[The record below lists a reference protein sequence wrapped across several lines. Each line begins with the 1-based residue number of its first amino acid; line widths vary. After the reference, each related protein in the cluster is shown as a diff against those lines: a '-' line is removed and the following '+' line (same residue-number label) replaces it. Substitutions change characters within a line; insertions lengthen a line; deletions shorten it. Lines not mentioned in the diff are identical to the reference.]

1 MTATM
6 TPTGRLTAWRFAD
19 LPLRAKGIVIIT
31 VPLALLFAALASVFV
46 ADRQSRIAE
55 DQVRVTLEI
64 QSGIQEIHASI
75 AEAATAMRGYLL
87 TGRTDFLDPFNRA
100 EERLPVVLD
109 EVGRRLR
116 DEEQK
121 NRLERIRTL
130 VVAKVDRLQLLK
142 QADIL
147 RAGGREDLAAKLID
161 GKQVLD
167 VLRQEIDAMS
177 RREADLLHAR
187 TEAADRVRTLS
198 RSLMI
203 AAGFLGFA
211 GALVA
216 VFLFSASIVRRVH
229 ALKAQ
234 AHRLSRGDVVR
245 VADPFRDELGS
256 LEQAL
261 EDASVL
267 LKKREAD
274 LTESEERF
282 RLLVEGVSDYGIF
295 GLDTT
300 GLVVSWNAGAERISG
315 YAAEEIIG
323 QHFSRFYPAETR
335 EALPAEELSRA
346 ARDGRAE
353 AEGWRIR
360 KDGSRFWSHVV
371 VTALHD
377 EAGRLRGFSKITRD
391 ITERKQI
398 EEALLAARE
407 DAVRASNAKSEFLS
421 RMSHELRTP
430 LNSVLGFAQ
439 LLEMD
444 VTDADSRDSVAQIL
458 RAGRHLLSLID
469 EVLDMARIEA
479 GRMDLAIEPQ
489 RVADVIDEAVSLAR
503 PLCGKQQIR
512 IEVVEPE
519 RDLAVLAD
527 RRRLLQVFLN
537 LLSNAVKYNRQQ
549 GSVTVS
555 HREMGGDTIR
565 IEVSDTGPGIPA
577 ERVSRLFT
585 PFDRLGAER
594 IGQEGTGL
602 GLALSR
608 HLIDAMGGA
617 LGFSN
622 RPEGG
627 ATFHVD
633 LPRPPVA
640 TQGTRRRGLSV
651 ESPP

>member
-1 MTATM
+1 MT
-6 TPTGRLTAWRFAD
+6 LHFAD

-31 VPLALLFAALASVFV
+31 VPLALLLAALASVFV
-46 ADRQSRIAE
+46 ADQQSRIAE

-100 EERLPVVLD
+100 EDRLPVVLD

-121 NRLERIRTL
+121 SRLERIRAL

-147 RAGGREDLAAKLID
+147 RAGGREDLAAKLIE
-161 GKQVLD
+161 GKQALD

-187 TEAADRVRTLS
+187 TEAADRVRILS

-229 ALKAQ
+229 ALKAE
-234 AHRLSRGDVVR
+234 AHRLSQGEVVT

-256 LEQAL
+256 LGQAL

-274 LTESEERF
+274 LIESEERF
-282 RLLVEGVSDYGIF
+282 RQLVEGVSDYGIF
-295 GLDTT
+295 GLDTS
-300 GLVVSWNAGAERISG
+300 GQVISWNAGAERITG
-315 YAAEEIIG
+315 YGAEEIVG
-323 QHFSRFYPAETR
+323 QHFSRFYPTESKDIF
-335 EALPAEELSRA
+335 PAEELA
-346 ARDGRAE
+346 KATLHGRTE
-353 AEGWRIR
+353 AEGWRVR
-360 KDGSRFWSHVV
+360 KDGSQFWSHVV

-377 EAGRLRGFSKITRD
+377 ETGRLRGFSKITRD

-398 EEALLAARE
+398 EEALLGARE
-407 DAVRASNAKSEFLS
+407 DAIRASNAKSEFLS

-444 VTDADSRDSVAQIL
+444 VTDTESRESVAQIL

-479 GRMDLAIEPQ
+479 GRMDLAVEAQP
-489 RVADVIDEAVSLAR
+489 VAEVIDEAVSLAR
-503 PLCGKQQIR
+503 PLCGKQQIT
-512 IEVVEPE
+512 IEVVEPVE
-519 RDLAVLAD
+519 PDLSVLAD

-537 LLSNAVKYNRQQ
+537 LLSNAVKYNRPQ

-555 HREMGGDTIR
+555 HRAMDDGRIR

-594 IGQEGTGL
+594 ISQDGTGL
-602 GLALSR
+602 GLALSK
-608 HLIDAMGGA
+608 HLTDAMGGT

-622 RPEGG
+622 REGG

-633 LPRPPVA
+633 LPRTPAAVEARSVA
-640 TQGTRRRGLSV
+640 MGS
-651 ESPP
+651 SP

>member
-1 MTATM
+1 MTGTMSATA
-6 TPTGRLTAWRFAD
+6 GRRALRFAD
-19 LPLRAKGIVIIT
+19 LPLRAKGIVIIM
-31 VPLALLFAALASVFV
+31 VPLALLLAALASVFV

-64 QSGIQEIHASI
+64 QSGIQEIHALI

-87 TGRTDFLDPFNRA
+87 TGRPDFLDPFNRA
-100 EERLPVVLD
+100 EDRLPVVLD

-121 NRLERIRTL
+121 SRLERIRAL
-130 VVAKVDRLQLLK
+130 VDAKVDRLQLLK

-147 RAGGREDLAAKLID
+147 RAGGREDLAARLIE

-167 VLRQEIDAMS
+167 VLRQEIDVMN

-187 TEAADRVRTLS
+187 TQAADRVRSLS

-203 AAGFLGFA
+203 SAGFLGFA

-234 AHRLSRGDVVR
+234 AHLLSQGEVVT

-282 RLLVEGVSDYGIF
+282 RQLVEGVSDYGIF
-295 GLDTT
+295 GLDPH
-300 GLVVSWNAGAERISG
+300 GQVVSWNAGAERITG
-315 YAAEEIIG
+315 YGAEDIVG
-323 QHFSRFYPAETR
+323 QHFSRFYPTQSR
-335 EALPAEELSRA
+335 DTFPAEELSKA
-346 ARDGRAE
+346 ARDGRTE
-353 AEGWRIR
+353 AEGWRLR

-377 EAGRLRGFSKITRD
+377 DTGRLRGFSKITRD
-391 ITERKQI
+391 ITERKQF

-407 DAVRASNAKSEFLS
+407 DAIRASNAKSEFLS

-430 LNSVLGFAQ
+430 LNAVLGFAQ

-444 VTDADSRDSVAQIL
+444 VTDADSRESVAQIL

-479 GRMDLAIEPQ
+479 GRMDLTVEPQ
-489 RVADVIDEAVSLAR
+489 PVAEVIDEAVSLAR

-512 IEVVEPE
+512 IEVTAPAEPGQF
-519 RDLAVLAD
+519 VLAD

-537 LLSNAVKYNRQQ
+537 LLSNAVKYNRHQ
-549 GSVTVS
+549 GSVIVS
-555 HREMGGDTIR
+555 HRAMGDRIR

-577 ERVSRLFT
+577 DRAARLFT

-594 IGQEGTGL
+594 INQEGTGL
-602 GLALSR
+602 GLALSK
-608 HLIDAMGGA
+608 HLIDAMGGT

-622 RPEGG
+622 GEGG

-633 LPRPPVA
+633 LPRAPVA
-640 TQGTRRRGLSV
+640 MEERGLAV
-651 ESPP
+651 ESSP

>member
-1 MTATM
+1 MTAAM
-6 TPTGRLTAWRFAD
+6 TGHRRALRFAD

-31 VPLALLFAALASVFV
+31 VPLALLLAALVSVFV

-64 QSGIQEIHASI
+64 QSGIQEIHALI

-100 EERLPVVLD
+100 EDRLPVVLD
-109 EVGRRLR
+109 EVGRRLP

-121 NRLERIRTL
+121 SRLDRIRAL
-130 VVAKVDRLQLLK
+130 VDAKVDRLQLLK

-147 RAGGREDLAAKLID
+147 RAGGREDLAAKLIE

-167 VLRQEIDAMS
+167 VLRQEIDAMT
-177 RREADLLHAR
+177 RREADLLNAR
-187 TEAADRVRTLS
+187 TQAADRVRTLS

-203 AAGFLGFA
+203 SAGFLGFA

-234 AHRLSRGDVVR
+234 AHRLSQGEVVT
-245 VADPFRDELGS
+245 VADSSRDELGS
-256 LEQAL
+256 LEQGL

-282 RLLVEGVSDYGIF
+282 RQLVEGVSDYGIF
-295 GLDTT
+295 GLDPD
-300 GLVVSWNAGAERISG
+300 GHVVSWNAGAERITG
-315 YAAEEIIG
+315 YRTEEIVG

-335 EALPAEELSRA
+335 ESFPAEELSKA
-346 ARDGRAE
+346 SLHGRTE
-353 AEGWRIR
+353 AEGWRVR
-360 KDGSRFWSHVV
+360 KDGSHFWSHVV

-377 EAGRLRGFSKITRD
+377 ETGRLRGFSKITRD
-391 ITERKQI
+391 ITERKQF

-430 LNSVLGFAQ
+430 LNAVLGFAQ

-444 VTDADSRDSVAQIL
+444 LTDADSRESVAQIL

-479 GRMDLAIEPQ
+479 GRMDLTVEAQP
-489 RVADVIDEAVSLAR
+489 VAEVIDEAVSLAK

-512 IEVVEPE
+512 IEVVKPAEP
-519 RDLAVLAD
+519 DLTVLAD

-537 LLSNAVKYNRQQ
+537 LLSNAVKYNRHQ

-555 HREMGGDTIR
+555 HRALDDRIR

-577 ERVSRLFT
+577 DRIARLFT

-594 IGQEGTGL
+594 ISQEGTGL
-602 GLALSR
+602 GLALSK
-608 HLIDAMGGA
+608 HLIDAMGGT

-622 RPEGG
+622 REGG

-633 LPRPPVA
+633 LPRAPAAMQEAGAQDVA
-640 TQGTRRRGLSV
+640 V
-651 ESPP
+651 P

>member
-1 MTATM
+1 MM
-6 TPTGRLTAWRFAD
+6 PRFAD
-19 LPLRAKGIVIIT
+19 LPLRAKGIVIIM
-31 VPLALLFAALASVFV
+31 VPLALLLAALASVFI

-64 QSGIQEIHASI
+64 QSGIQELHALI

-87 TGRTDFLDPFNRA
+87 TGRSDFLDPFNRA
-100 EERLPVVLD
+100 EDRLPVVLD

-121 NRLERIRTL
+121 ARLERIRAL
-130 VVAKVDRLQLLK
+130 VDAKFDRLQLLK

-147 RAGGREDLAAKLID
+147 RAGGREDLATKLIE

-167 VLRQEIDAMS
+167 VLRQEIDAMN
-177 RREADLLHAR
+177 RREADLLNAR
-187 TEAADRVRTLS
+187 TQAADRVRTLS

-203 AAGFLGFA
+203 SAGFLGLA

-229 ALKAQ
+229 ALKAE
-234 AHRLSRGDVVR
+234 AHRLSRGEVVTS
-245 VADPFRDELGS
+245 ADPFHDELGN
-256 LEQAL
+256 LGQAL
-261 EDASVL
+261 ADASVL

-282 RLLVEGVSDYGIF
+282 RQLVEGVSDYGIF
-295 GLDTT
+295 GLDPD
-300 GLVVSWNAGAERISG
+300 GGVVSWNAGAERITG
-315 YAAEEIIG
+315 YQAEEIVG

-335 EALPAEELSRA
+335 ETFPGEELSKA
-346 ARDGRAE
+346 ALHGRTE
-353 AEGWRIR
+353 AEGWRLR

-377 EAGRLRGFSKITRD
+377 ETGRLRGFSKITRD
-391 ITERKQI
+391 ITERKQF

-444 VTDADSRDSVAQIL
+444 VDDAESRESVAQIL

-479 GRMDLAIEPQ
+479 GRMDLTVEPQ
-489 RVADVIDEAVSLAR
+489 PVAEVIEEAVALAR

-512 IEVVEPE
+512 IEVIEAEP
-519 RDLAVLAD
+519 DLTVLAD

-537 LLSNAVKYNRQQ
+537 LLSNAVKYNRPQ

-555 HREMGGDTIR
+555 HRVLDDRIR

-577 ERVSRLFT
+577 ERVARLFT

-594 IGQEGTGL
+594 ISQDGTGL

-622 RPEGG
+622 RAGG

-633 LPRPPVA
+633 LPRAPAAMREAEAQDVA
-640 TQGTRRRGLSV
+640 V
-651 ESPP
+651 P

>member
-1 MTATM
+1 MT
-6 TPTGRLTAWRFAD
+6 WRFAD

-31 VPLALLFAALASVFV
+31 VPLALLLAALVSVFV

-87 TGRTDFLDPFNRA
+87 TGRSDFLDPFDRA
-100 EERLPVVLD
+100 EDRLPVVLD

-116 DEEQK
+116 DGEQRM
-121 NRLERIRTL
+121 RLDRIRAL
-130 VVAKVDRLQLLK
+130 VDAKVDRLQLLK
-142 QADIL
+142 QADTL
-147 RAGGREDLAAKLID
+147 RAGGREDLAAKLIE

-167 VLRQEIDAMS
+167 ELRQEIDAMS
-177 RREADLLHAR
+177 RREADLLHSR

-203 AAGFLGFA
+203 AAGFLGLA

-229 ALKAQ
+229 ALKAEAQ
-234 AHRLSRGDVVR
+234 RLSQGEVVT

-256 LEQAL
+256 LGQAL

-267 LKKREAD
+267 LKRREAD

-282 RLLVEGVSDYGIF
+282 RQLVEGVSDYGIF

-300 GLVVSWNAGAERISG
+300 GRVVSWNAGAERITG
-315 YAAEEIIG
+315 YGAEEIVG
-323 QHFSRFYPAETR
+323 QHFSCFYPTETR
-335 EALPAEELSRA
+335 DSFPAEELAKATRH
-346 ARDGRAE
+346 GRTE
-353 AEGWRIR
+353 AEGWRVR
-360 KDGSRFWSHVV
+360 KDGAQFWSHVV

-407 DAVRASNAKSEFLS
+407 DAIRASNAKSEFLS

-444 VTDADSRDSVAQIL
+444 VTDAESRESVAQIL

-479 GRMDLAIEPQ
+479 GRMDLAVEAQP
-489 RVADVIDEAVSLAR
+489 VAEVIDEAVSLAR
-503 PLCGKQQIR
+503 PLCGKQQIT
-512 IEVVEPE
+512 IEVVEPAE
-519 RDLAVLAD
+519 PDLSVLAD

-537 LLSNAVKYNRQQ
+537 LLSNAVKYNRPQ

-555 HREMGGDTIR
+555 HRAMDGGYIR

-594 IGQEGTGL
+594 ISQEGTGL
-602 GLALSR
+602 GLALSK
-608 HLIDAMGGA
+608 HLTDAMGGT

-622 RPEGG
+622 REGG
-627 ATFHVD
+627 ATFHID
-633 LPRPPVA
+633 LPRVPA
-640 TQGTRRRGLSV
+640 SV
-651 ESPP
+651 EARQAAMRSPP

>member
-1 MTATM
+1 MT
-6 TPTGRLTAWRFAD
+6 LRFAD
-19 LPLRAKGIVIIT
+19 LPLRAKGIVIIM
-31 VPLALLFAALASVFV
+31 VPLALLLAALASVFV

-64 QSGIQEIHASI
+64 QSGIQELHALI

-87 TGRTDFLDPFNRA
+87 TGRADFLDPFNRA
-100 EERLPVVLD
+100 EDRLPVVLD

-121 NRLERIRTL
+121 
-130 VVAKVDRLQLLK
+130 DRLQRIRALVDAKVGRLELLK
-142 QADIL
+142 RADTL
-147 RAGGREDLAAKLID
+147 RAGGREDLAAQLIE

-167 VLRQEIDAMS
+167 TLRREIDAMS
-177 RREADLLHAR
+177 RREADLLNAR

-229 ALKAQ
+229 ALKAE
-234 AHRLSRGDVVR
+234 AHRLSQGEVVS
-245 VADPFRDELGS
+245 VEDPFRDELGS
-256 LEQAL
+256 LGRAL

-282 RLLVEGVSDYGIF
+282 RQLVEGVSDYGIF
-295 GLDTT
+295 GLDAD
-300 GLVVSWNAGAERISG
+300 GRVVSWNAGAERITG
-315 YAAEEIIG
+315 YGAEEIIG
-323 QHFSRFYPAETR
+323 QHFSRFYPPQTR
-335 EALPAEELSRA
+335 DTFPAEELSKA
-346 ARDGRAE
+346 ALAGRTE
-353 AEGWRIR
+353 AEGWRLR

-391 ITERKQI
+391 ITERKQF

-444 VTDADSRDSVAQIL
+444 VTDAESRESVAQIL

-479 GRMDLAIEPQ
+479 GRMDLALEAQP
-489 RVADVIDEAVSLAR
+489 VAEVIDEAVSLAR
-503 PLCGKQQIR
+503 PLCGKQQIQ
-512 IEVVEPE
+512 IEVEPSE
-519 RDLAVLAD
+519 PGLLVMAD
-527 RRRLLQVFLN
+527 RRRLLQVLLN
-537 LLSNAVKYNRQQ
+537 LLSNAVKYNRPR

-555 HREMGGDTIR
+555 HRAMDGDRIR

-577 ERVSRLFT
+577 ERINRLFT

-594 IGQEGTGL
+594 VSQEGTGL
-602 GLALSR
+602 GLALSK
-608 HLIDAMGGA
+608 HLIDAMGGT
-617 LGFSN
+617 LGFSE
-622 RPEGG
+622 REGG
-627 ATFHVD
+627 ATFYVD
-633 LPRPPVA
+633 LPRAPAAAREAKARDVTVP
-640 TQGTRRRGLSV
+640 
-651 ESPP
+651 

>member
-1 MTATM
+1 MM
-6 TPTGRLTAWRFAD
+6 PRFAD
-19 LPLRAKGIVIIT
+19 LPLRAKGIVIIM
-31 VPLALLFAALASVFV
+31 VPLALLLAALASVFI

-64 QSGIQEIHASI
+64 QSGIQELHALI

-87 TGRTDFLDPFNRA
+87 TGRSDFLDPFNRA
-100 EERLPVVLD
+100 EDRLPVVLD

-121 NRLERIRTL
+121 ARLERIRAL
-130 VVAKVDRLQLLK
+130 VDAKFDRLQLLK

-147 RAGGREDLAAKLID
+147 RAGGREDLATKLIE

-167 VLRQEIDAMS
+167 VLRQEIDAMN
-177 RREADLLHAR
+177 RREADLLNAR
-187 TEAADRVRTLS
+187 TQAADRVRTLS

-203 AAGFLGFA
+203 SAGFLGLA

-229 ALKAQ
+229 ALKAE
-234 AHRLSRGDVVR
+234 AHRLSRGEVVTS
-245 VADPFRDELGS
+245 ADPFHDELGN
-256 LEQAL
+256 LGQAL
-261 EDASVL
+261 ADASVL

-282 RLLVEGVSDYGIF
+282 RQLVEGVSDYGIF
-295 GLDTT
+295 GLDPD
-300 GLVVSWNAGAERISG
+300 GGVVSWNAGAERITG
-315 YAAEEIIG
+315 YQAEEIVG

-335 EALPAEELSRA
+335 ETFPGEELSKA
-346 ARDGRAE
+346 ALHGRTE
-353 AEGWRIR
+353 AEGWRLR

-377 EAGRLRGFSKITRD
+377 ETGRLRGFSKITRD
-391 ITERKQI
+391 ITERKQF

-444 VTDADSRDSVAQIL
+444 VDDAESRESVAQIL

-479 GRMDLAIEPQ
+479 GRMDLTVEPQ
-489 RVADVIDEAVSLAR
+489 PVAEVIEEAVALAR

-512 IEVVEPE
+512 IEVIEAEP
-519 RDLAVLAD
+519 DLTVLAD

-537 LLSNAVKYNRQQ
+537 LLSNAVKYNRPQ

-555 HREMGGDTIR
+555 HRVLDDRIR

-577 ERVSRLFT
+577 ERVARLFT

-594 IGQEGTGL
+594 ISQDGTGL

-608 HLIDAMGGA
+608 HLIDAMGGT

-622 RPEGG
+622 RAGG

-633 LPRPPVA
+633 LPRAPAAMREAEAQDVA
-640 TQGTRRRGLSV
+640 V
-651 ESPP
+651 P

>member
-1 MTATM
+1 MTGTA
-6 TPTGRLTAWRFAD
+6 GRRALRFAD
-19 LPLRAKGIVIIT
+19 LPLRAKGIVIVT
-31 VPLALLFAALASVFV
+31 VPLALLLAALASVFV

-64 QSGIQEIHASI
+64 QSGIQEIHALI

-100 EERLPVVLD
+100 EDRLPVVLD

-121 NRLERIRTL
+121 SRLNRIRAL
-130 VVAKVDRLQLLK
+130 VDAKVDRLQLLK

-147 RAGGREDLAAKLID
+147 RAGGREDLAAKLIE

-167 VLRQEIDAMS
+167 VLRQEIDAMN

-187 TEAADRVRTLS
+187 TQAADRVRTLS

-203 AAGFLGFA
+203 SAGFLGFA

-234 AHRLSRGDVVR
+234 AHRLSQGEVVR
-245 VADPFRDELGS
+245 AADPFRDELGS

-267 LKKREAD
+267 LKRREAD

-282 RLLVEGVSDYGIF
+282 RQLVEGVSDYGIF
-295 GLDTT
+295 GLDPD
-300 GLVVSWNAGAERISG
+300 GRVVSWNAGAERITG
-315 YAAEEIIG
+315 YSADEIVG
-323 QHFSRFYPAETR
+323 QHFSRFYPPQTR
-335 EALPAEELSRA
+335 DTFPAEELAKA
-346 ARDGRAE
+346 ALDGRTE
-353 AEGWRIR
+353 AEGWRLR

-371 VTALHD
+371 VTALQD
-377 EAGRLRGFSKITRD
+377 ETGRLRGFSKITRD
-391 ITERKQI
+391 ITERKQF

-430 LNSVLGFAQ
+430 LNAVLGFAQ
-439 LLEMD
+439 LLDMD
-444 VTDADSRDSVAQIL
+444 VTDAESRESVAQIL

-479 GRMDLAIEPQ
+479 GRMDLAIEAQP
-489 RVADVIDEAVSLAR
+489 VAEVIDEAVSLAR
-503 PLCGKQQIR
+503 PLCCKQQIR
-512 IEVVEPE
+512 IEVIEAEP
-519 RDLAVLAD
+519 DLTVMAD

-537 LLSNAVKYNRQQ
+537 LLSNAVKYNRPL

-555 HREMGGDTIR
+555 RRAVDGGRVR

-577 ERVSRLFT
+577 DRVARLFT

-594 IGQEGTGL
+594 ISQEGTGL
-602 GLALSR
+602 GLALSK
-608 HLIDAMGGA
+608 HLIDAMGGT

-622 RPEGG
+622 REGG
-627 ATFHVD
+627 AAFYVD
-633 LPRPPVA
+633 LPRTPVA
-640 TQGTRRRGLSV
+640 MRDAETQGV
-651 ESPP
+651 VVP

>member
-1 MTATM
+1 MTPTM
-6 TPTGRLTAWRFAD
+6 TSTGRLTAWRFAD

-31 VPLALLFAALASVFV
+31 VPLALLLAALASVFV

-100 EERLPVVLD
+100 EERLPVVID

-130 VVAKVDRLQLLK
+130 VAAKVDRLELLK
-142 QADIL
+142 RADIL
-147 RAGGREDLAAKLID
+147 RAGGREDIAAQLIE

-167 VLRQEIDAMS
+167 VLREEIDAMS
-177 RREADLLHAR
+177 RREADLLHSR
-187 TEAADRVRTLS
+187 TEAAEQVRTLS

-211 GALVA
+211 GALIA

-300 GLVVSWNAGAERISG
+300 GQVVSWNAGAERITG

-323 QHFSRFYPAETR
+323 QHFSRFYPAETKD
-335 EALPAEELSRA
+335 ALPAEELSRA
-346 ARDGRAE
+346 AHGGRAE
-353 AEGWRIR
+353 AEGWRVR

-377 EAGRLRGFSKITRD
+377 ETGRLRGFSKITRD

-489 RVADVIDEAVSLAR
+489 RVTDVIDEAVSLAR
-503 PLCGKQQIR
+503 PLCGKQQLR

-519 RDLAVLAD
+519 RDLSVLAD

-537 LLSNAVKYNRQQ
+537 LLSNAVKYNRQF

-555 HREMGGDTIR
+555 HREIGDHTIR

-633 LPRPPVA
+633 LPRPPAA
-640 TQGTRRRGLSV
+640 TQETRRRGLSV

>member
-1 MTATM
+1 MM
-6 TPTGRLTAWRFAD
+6 PRFAD
-19 LPLRAKGIVIIT
+19 LPLRAKGIVIIM
-31 VPLALLFAALASVFV
+31 VPLALLLAALASVFI

-64 QSGIQEIHASI
+64 QSGIQELHALI

-87 TGRTDFLDPFNRA
+87 TGRSDFLDPFNRA
-100 EERLPVVLD
+100 EDRLPVVLD

-121 NRLERIRTL
+121 ARLERIRAL
-130 VVAKVDRLQLLK
+130 VDAKVDRLQLLK

-147 RAGGREDLAAKLID
+147 RAGGREDLAAKLIE

-167 VLRQEIDAMS
+167 MLRQEIDAMN
-177 RREADLLHAR
+177 RREADLLNAR
-187 TEAADRVRTLS
+187 TQAADRVRTLS

-229 ALKAQ
+229 ALKAE
-234 AHRLSRGDVVR
+234 AHRLSRGEVVTS
-245 VADPFRDELGS
+245 ADPFRDELGD
-256 LEQAL
+256 LGQAL
-261 EDASVL
+261 ADASVL

-282 RLLVEGVSDYGIF
+282 RQLVEGVSDYGIF
-295 GLDTT
+295 GLDPN
-300 GLVVSWNAGAERISG
+300 GRVVSWNAGAERITG
-315 YAAEEIIG
+315 YQAEEIVG

-335 EALPAEELSRA
+335 ETFPAEELSKA
-346 ARDGRAE
+346 ALHGRTE
-353 AEGWRIR
+353 AEGWRLR

-377 EAGRLRGFSKITRD
+377 DTGRLRGFSKITRD
-391 ITERKQI
+391 ITERKQF

-444 VTDADSRDSVAQIL
+444 LTDADSRESVAQIL

-479 GRMDLAIEPQ
+479 GRMDLAVEPQ
-489 RVADVIDEAVSLAR
+489 PVAEVIEEAVSLAR

-512 IEVVEPE
+512 IEIIETEP
-519 RDLAVLAD
+519 DLTAFAD
-527 RRRLLQVFLN
+527 RRRLLQVLLN
-537 LLSNAVKYNRQQ
+537 LLSNAVKYNRPR

-555 HREMGGDTIR
+555 HRVLDDRIR

-577 ERVSRLFT
+577 ERVARLFT

-594 IGQEGTGL
+594 ISQEGTGL
-602 GLALSR
+602 GLALSK
-608 HLIDAMGGA
+608 HLIDAMGGT
-617 LGFSN
+617 LGFSY
-622 RPEGG
+622 REGG
-627 ATFHVD
+627 AAFHVE
-633 LPRPPVA
+633 LPRAPAALREAKAQDVA
-640 TQGTRRRGLSV
+640 V
-651 ESPP
+651 P

>member
-1 MTATM
+1 MTGTM
-6 TPTGRLTAWRFAD
+6 TVTAGRRALRFAD
-19 LPLRAKGIVIIT
+19 LPLRAKGIVIIM
-31 VPLALLFAALASVFV
+31 VPLALLLAALASVFV

-64 QSGIQEIHASI
+64 QSGIQEIHALI

-100 EERLPVVLD
+100 EDRLPVVLD

-121 NRLERIRTL
+121 GRLERIRAL
-130 VVAKVDRLQLLK
+130 VDAKVDRLQLLK

-147 RAGGREDLAAKLID
+147 RAGGREDLAAKLIE

-167 VLRQEIDAMS
+167 VLRQEIDAMT
-177 RREADLLHAR
+177 RREADLLNAR
-187 TEAADRVRTLS
+187 TQAADRVRTLS

-203 AAGFLGFA
+203 SAGFLGFA

-234 AHRLSRGDVVR
+234 AHRLSQGEVVT

-256 LEQAL
+256 LEQGL

-282 RLLVEGVSDYGIF
+282 RQLVEGVSDYGIF
-295 GLDTT
+295 GLDPD
-300 GLVVSWNAGAERISG
+300 GQVVSWNAGAERITG
-315 YAAEEIIG
+315 YGADEIVG
-323 QHFSRFYPAETR
+323 QHFSRFYPAQSR
-335 EALPAEELSRA
+335 DIFPAEELSKA
-346 ARDGRAE
+346 ARDGRTE
-353 AEGWRIR
+353 AEGWRLR

-377 EAGRLRGFSKITRD
+377 ETGRLRGFSKITRD
-391 ITERKQI
+391 ITERKQF

-430 LNSVLGFAQ
+430 LNAVLGFAQ

-444 VTDADSRDSVAQIL
+444 LTDADSRESVAQIL

-479 GRMDLAIEPQ
+479 GRMDLAVEPQ
-489 RVADVIDEAVSLAR
+489 PVAEVIDEAVSLAR
-503 PLCGKQQIR
+503 PLSGKQQIR
-512 IEVVEPE
+512 IEVAVPAEPG
-519 RDLAVLAD
+519 LMVLAD

-537 LLSNAVKYNRQQ
+537 LLSNAVKYNRPQ

-555 HREMGGDTIR
+555 HRVLDDRIR

-577 ERVSRLFT
+577 DRVARLFN

-594 IGQEGTGL
+594 ISQEGTGL
-602 GLALSR
+602 GLALSK
-608 HLIDAMGGA
+608 HLIDAMGGT

-622 RPEGG
+622 REGG

-633 LPRPPVA
+633 LPRAPAAMQEAGTQDVA
-640 TQGTRRRGLSV
+640 V
-651 ESPP
+651 P

>member
-1 MTATM
+1 MTAT
-6 TPTGRLTAWRFAD
+6 RRRALRFAD

-31 VPLALLFAALASVFV
+31 VPLALLLAALASVFV

-87 TGRTDFLDPFNRA
+87 TGRSDFLDPFDRA
-100 EERLPVVLD
+100 EDRLPVVLD
-109 EVGRRLR
+109 EVGGRLR
-116 DEEQK
+116 DGEQK
-121 NRLERIRTL
+121 MRLDRIRAL
-130 VVAKVDRLQLLK
+130 VDAKVDRLQLLK
-142 QADIL
+142 QADTL
-147 RAGGREDLAAKLID
+147 RAGGREDLAAKLIE

-167 VLRQEIDAMS
+167 ELRQEIDAMS
-177 RREADLLHAR
+177 RREADLLHSR

-229 ALKAQ
+229 ALKAE
-234 AHRLSRGDVVR
+234 AHRLSQGEVVT

-256 LEQAL
+256 LGQAL

-267 LKKREAD
+267 LKRREAD

-282 RLLVEGVSDYGIF
+282 RQLVEGVSDYGIF

-300 GLVVSWNAGAERISG
+300 GRVVSWNAGAERITG
-315 YAAEEIIG
+315 YGAEEIVG
-323 QHFSRFYPAETR
+323 QHFSGFYPTETR
-335 EALPAEELSRA
+335 DSFPAEELAKATRH
-346 ARDGRAE
+346 GRTE
-353 AEGWRIR
+353 AEGWRVR
-360 KDGSRFWSHVV
+360 KDGSQFWSHVV

-407 DAVRASNAKSEFLS
+407 DAIRASNAKSEFLS

-444 VTDADSRDSVAQIL
+444 VTDTESKESVAQIL

-479 GRMDLAIEPQ
+479 GRMDLAVEAQ
-489 RVADVIDEAVSLAR
+489 SVAEVIDEAVSLAR
-503 PLCGKQQIR
+503 PLCGKQQIT
-512 IEVVEPE
+512 IEVVEPAE
-519 RDLAVLAD
+519 PDLSVLAD

-537 LLSNAVKYNRQQ
+537 LLSNAVKYNRPQ

-555 HREMGGDTIR
+555 HRAMDGGYIR

-594 IGQEGTGL
+594 ISQEGTGL
-602 GLALSR
+602 GLALSK
-608 HLIDAMGGA
+608 HLTDAMGGT

-622 RPEGG
+622 REGG
-627 ATFHVD
+627 ATFHID
-633 LPRPPVA
+633 LPRVPA
-640 TQGTRRRGLSV
+640 SV
-651 ESPP
+651 EARQAAMRSPP

>member
-1 MTATM
+1 MTATTTGNGM
-6 TPTGRLTAWRFAD
+6 TWRFAD

-31 VPLALLFAALASVFV
+31 VPLALLLAALVSVFV

-87 TGRTDFLDPFNRA
+87 TGRSDFLDPFDRA
-100 EERLPVVLD
+100 EDRLPVVLD

-116 DEEQK
+116 DGEQRM
-121 NRLERIRTL
+121 RLDRIRAL
-130 VVAKVDRLQLLK
+130 VDAKVDRLQLLK
-142 QADIL
+142 QADTL
-147 RAGGREDLAAKLID
+147 RAGGREDLAAKLIE

-167 VLRQEIDAMS
+167 ELRQEIDAMS
-177 RREADLLHAR
+177 RREADLLHSR

-203 AAGFLGFA
+203 AAGFLGLA

-229 ALKAQ
+229 ALKAEAQ
-234 AHRLSRGDVVR
+234 RLSQGEVVT

-256 LEQAL
+256 LGQAL

-267 LKKREAD
+267 LKRREAD

-282 RLLVEGVSDYGIF
+282 RQLVEGVSDYGIF

-300 GLVVSWNAGAERISG
+300 GRVVSWNAGAERITG
-315 YAAEEIIG
+315 YGAEEIVG
-323 QHFSRFYPAETR
+323 QHFSCFYPTETR
-335 EALPAEELSRA
+335 DSFPAEELAKATRH
-346 ARDGRAE
+346 GRTE
-353 AEGWRIR
+353 AEGWRVR
-360 KDGSRFWSHVV
+360 KDGAQFWSHVV

-407 DAVRASNAKSEFLS
+407 DAIRASNAKSEFLS

-444 VTDADSRDSVAQIL
+444 VTDAESRESVAQIL

-479 GRMDLAIEPQ
+479 GRMDLAVEAQP
-489 RVADVIDEAVSLAR
+489 VAEVIDEAVSLAR
-503 PLCGKQQIR
+503 PLCGKQQIT
-512 IEVVEPE
+512 IEVVEPAE
-519 RDLAVLAD
+519 PDLSVLAD

-537 LLSNAVKYNRQQ
+537 LLSNAVKYNRPQ

-555 HREMGGDTIR
+555 HRAMDGGYIR

-594 IGQEGTGL
+594 ISQEGTGL
-602 GLALSR
+602 GLALSK
-608 HLIDAMGGA
+608 HLTDAMGGT

-622 RPEGG
+622 REGG
-627 ATFHVD
+627 ATFHID
-633 LPRPPVA
+633 LPRVPA
-640 TQGTRRRGLSV
+640 SV
-651 ESPP
+651 EARQAAMRSPP

>member
-1 MTATM
+1 MTAT
-6 TPTGRLTAWRFAD
+6 TRRQALRFAD

-31 VPLALLFAALASVFV
+31 VPLALLLAALASVFV

-87 TGRTDFLDPFNRA
+87 TGRADFLDPFNRA
-100 EERLPVVLD
+100 EDRLPVVLD

-147 RAGGREDLAAKLID
+147 RAGGREDLAAKLIE

-229 ALKAQ
+229 ALKAE
-234 AHRLSRGDVVR
+234 AHRLSQGEVVT

-256 LEQAL
+256 LGQAL

-282 RLLVEGVSDYGIF
+282 RQLVEGVSDYGIF
-295 GLDTT
+295 GLDTS
-300 GLVVSWNAGAERISG
+300 GRVISWNAGAERITG
-315 YAAEEIIG
+315 YGAEEIVG
-323 QHFSRFYPAETR
+323 QHFSRFYPTETR
-335 EALPAEELSRA
+335 DTFPAEELAEA
-346 ARDGRAE
+346 ALRGRTE
-353 AEGWRIR
+353 AEGWRVR
-360 KDGSRFWSHVV
+360 KDGSQFWSHVV

-377 EAGRLRGFSKITRD
+377 ETGRLRGFSKITRD

-398 EEALLAARE
+398 EEALLGARE
-407 DAVRASNAKSEFLS
+407 DAIRASNAKSEFLS

-444 VTDADSRDSVAQIL
+444 VTDTESRESVAQIL

-479 GRMDLAIEPQ
+479 GHMDLAVEAQP
-489 RVADVIDEAVSLAR
+489 VAEVIDEAVSLAR
-503 PLCGKQQIR
+503 PLCGKQQIT
-512 IEVVEPE
+512 IEVVEPVE
-519 RDLAVLAD
+519 PDLSVLAD

-537 LLSNAVKYNRQQ
+537 LLSNAVKYNRPQ
-549 GSVTVS
+549 GRVTVS
-555 HREMGGDTIR
+555 HHAMDGGRIR

-594 IGQEGTGL
+594 ISRDGTGL
-602 GLALSR
+602 GLALSK
-608 HLIDAMGGA
+608 HLTDAMGGT

-622 RPEGG
+622 REGG

-633 LPRPPVA
+633 LPRTPAAVEARPVA
-640 TQGTRRRGLSV
+640 MG
-651 ESPP
+651 SPP

>member
-1 MTATM
+1 MTGTVA
-6 TPTGRLTAWRFAD
+6 RRALRFAD
-19 LPLRAKGIVIIT
+19 LPLRAKGIVIVT
-31 VPLALLFAALASVFV
+31 VPLALLLAALASVFV

-64 QSGIQEIHASI
+64 QSGIQEIHALI

-87 TGRTDFLDPFNRA
+87 TGRADFLDPFNRA
-100 EERLPVVLD
+100 EDRLPVVLD

-121 NRLERIRTL
+121 SRLDRIRVL
-130 VVAKVDRLQLLK
+130 VDAKVDRLQLLK

-147 RAGGREDLAAKLID
+147 RAGGREDLAAKLIE

-167 VLRQEIDAMS
+167 VLRQEIDAMN

-187 TEAADRVRTLS
+187 TQAADRVRTLS

-234 AHRLSRGDVVR
+234 AHRLSQGEVVR

-267 LKKREAD
+267 LKKRESD

-282 RLLVEGVSDYGIF
+282 RQLVEGVSDYGIF
-295 GLDTT
+295 GLDPD
-300 GLVVSWNAGAERISG
+300 GRVVSWNAGAERITG
-315 YAAEEIIG
+315 YGADEIIG
-323 QHFSRFYPAETR
+323 QHFSRFYPAQTR
-335 EALPAEELSRA
+335 DTFPADELAKAALH
-346 ARDGRAE
+346 GRTE
-353 AEGWRIR
+353 AEGWRLR

-371 VTALHD
+371 VTALQD
-377 EAGRLRGFSKITRD
+377 ETGRLRGFSKITRD
-391 ITERKQI
+391 ITERKQF

-430 LNSVLGFAQ
+430 LNAVLGFAQ

-444 VTDADSRDSVAQIL
+444 MTDAESRESIAQIL

-479 GRMDLAIEPQ
+479 GRMDLTVEPQ
-489 RVADVIDEAVSLAR
+489 SVAEVIDEAVSLAR
-503 PLCGKQQIR
+503 PLCSKQHIR
-512 IEVVEPE
+512 IEVAAPAEP
-519 RDLAVLAD
+519 DLMVLAD

-537 LLSNAVKYNRQQ
+537 LLSNAVKYNRPS

-555 HREMGGDTIR
+555 HCAMSDHIR

-577 ERVSRLFT
+577 DRVARLFT
-585 PFDRLGAER
+585 PFDRLEAG
-594 IGQEGTGL
+594 ISQEGTGL
-602 GLALSR
+602 GLALSK
-608 HLIDAMGGA
+608 HLVDAMGGT

-622 RPEGG
+622 REGG
-627 ATFHVD
+627 ATFYVD
-633 LPRPPVA
+633 LPRTPMAMEERGVA
-640 TQGTRRRGLSV
+640 V
-651 ESPP
+651 ESSP

>member
-1 MTATM
+1 MT
-6 TPTGRLTAWRFAD
+6 LRFAD

-31 VPLALLFAALASVFV
+31 VPLALLLAALASVFV

-100 EERLPVVLD
+100 EDRLPVVLD

-116 DEEQK
+116 DDEQK
-121 NRLERIRTL
+121 SRLERIRTL

-147 RAGGREDLAAKLID
+147 RAGGREDLAAKLIE

-229 ALKAQ
+229 ALKAE
-234 AHRLSRGDVVR
+234 AHRLAQGEVVM

-256 LEQAL
+256 LGQAL

-282 RLLVEGVSDYGIF
+282 RQLVEGVSDYGIF
-295 GLDTT
+295 GLDTS
-300 GLVVSWNAGAERISG
+300 GRVISWNAGAERITG
-315 YAAEEIIG
+315 YGAEEIVG
-323 QHFSRFYPAETR
+323 QHFSRFYPTETR
-335 EALPAEELSRA
+335 DTFPAEELAEA
-346 ARDGRAE
+346 ALHGRTE
-353 AEGWRIR
+353 AEGWRVR
-360 KDGSRFWSHVV
+360 KDGSQFWSHVV
-371 VTALHD
+371 VTALHN
-377 EAGRLRGFSKITRD
+377 ETGWLRGFSKITRD

-398 EEALLAARE
+398 EEALLGARE
-407 DAVRASNAKSEFLS
+407 DAIRASNAKSEFLS

-444 VTDADSRDSVAQIL
+444 VTDTESRESVAQIL

-479 GRMDLAIEPQ
+479 GHMDLAVEAQP
-489 RVADVIDEAVSLAR
+489 VAEVIDEAVSLAR
-503 PLCGKQQIR
+503 PLCGKQQIT
-512 IEVVEPE
+512 IEVVGPVEP
-519 RDLAVLAD
+519 DLSVLAD

-537 LLSNAVKYNRQQ
+537 LLSNAVKYNRPQ

-555 HREMGGDTIR
+555 HRAMDGGRIR

-594 IGQEGTGL
+594 ISQEGTGL
-602 GLALSR
+602 GLALSK
-608 HLIDAMGGA
+608 HLIEAMGGT

-622 RPEGG
+622 RKGG
-627 ATFHVD
+627 ATFQVD
-633 LPRPPVA
+633 LPRAPAAVEARPVA
-640 TQGTRRRGLSV
+640 MG
-651 ESPP
+651 SPP

>member
-1 MTATM
+1 MTATTTGNGM
-6 TPTGRLTAWRFAD
+6 TWRFAD

-31 VPLALLFAALASVFV
+31 VPLALLLAALVSVFV

-87 TGRTDFLDPFNRA
+87 TGRSDFLDPFDRA
-100 EERLPVVLD
+100 EDRLPVVLD

-116 DEEQK
+116 DGEQK
-121 NRLERIRTL
+121 MRLDRIRAL
-130 VVAKVDRLQLLK
+130 VDAKVDRLQLLK
-142 QADIL
+142 QADTL
-147 RAGGREDLAAKLID
+147 RAGGREDLAAKLIE

-167 VLRQEIDAMS
+167 ELRQEIDAMS
-177 RREADLLHAR
+177 RREANLLHSR

-203 AAGFLGFA
+203 AAGFLGLA

-229 ALKAQ
+229 ALKAE
-234 AHRLSRGDVVR
+234 AHRLSQGEVVT

-256 LEQAL
+256 LGQAL

-267 LKKREAD
+267 LKRREAD

-282 RLLVEGVSDYGIF
+282 RQLVEGVSDYGIF

-300 GLVVSWNAGAERISG
+300 GRVVSWNAGAERITG
-315 YAAEEIIG
+315 YGAEEIVG
-323 QHFSRFYPAETR
+323 QHFSCFYPTETR
-335 EALPAEELSRA
+335 DSFPAEELAKATRH
-346 ARDGRAE
+346 GRTE
-353 AEGWRIR
+353 AEGWRVR
-360 KDGSRFWSHVV
+360 KDGAQFWSHVV

-407 DAVRASNAKSEFLS
+407 DAIRASNAKSEFLS

-444 VTDADSRDSVAQIL
+444 VTDAESRESVAQIL

-479 GRMDLAIEPQ
+479 GRMDLAVEAQP
-489 RVADVIDEAVSLAR
+489 VAEVIDEAVSLAT
-503 PLCGKQQIR
+503 PLCGKQQIT
-512 IEVVEPE
+512 IEVVEPAE
-519 RDLAVLAD
+519 PDLSVLAD

-537 LLSNAVKYNRQQ
+537 LLSNAVKYNRPQ

-555 HREMGGDTIR
+555 HRAMDGGHIR

-577 ERVSRLFT
+577 ERLSRLFT

-594 IGQEGTGL
+594 MSQEGTGL
-602 GLALSR
+602 GLALSK
-608 HLIDAMGGA
+608 HLTDAMGGT
-617 LGFSN
+617 LGFIN
-622 RPEGG
+622 REGG
-627 ATFHVD
+627 ATFHID
-633 LPRPPVA
+633 LPRVPA
-640 TQGTRRRGLSV
+640 SV
-651 ESPP
+651 EARQAAMRSPP

>member
-1 MTATM
+1 MT
-6 TPTGRLTAWRFAD
+6 WRFAD

-31 VPLALLFAALASVFV
+31 VPLALLLAALVSVFV

-87 TGRTDFLDPFNRA
+87 TGRSDFLDPFDRA
-100 EERLPVVLD
+100 EDRLPVVLD

-116 DEEQK
+116 DWEQK
-121 NRLERIRTL
+121 MRLDRIRAL
-130 VVAKVDRLQLLK
+130 VDAKVDRLQLLK
-142 QADIL
+142 QADTL
-147 RAGGREDLAAKLID
+147 RAGGREDLAAKLIE

-167 VLRQEIDAMS
+167 ELRQEIDAMS
-177 RREADLLHAR
+177 RREADLLHSR

-229 ALKAQ
+229 ALKAE
-234 AHRLSRGDVVR
+234 AHRLSQGEVVT

-256 LEQAL
+256 LGQAL

-267 LKKREAD
+267 LKRREAD

-282 RLLVEGVSDYGIF
+282 RQLVEGVSDYGIF

-300 GLVVSWNAGAERISG
+300 GRVVSWNAGAERITG
-315 YAAEEIIG
+315 YGAEEIVG
-323 QHFSRFYPAETR
+323 QHFSRFYPSQTR
-335 EALPAEELSRA
+335 DTCPAEELAKATRH
-346 ARDGRAE
+346 GRTE
-353 AEGWRIR
+353 AEGWRVR
-360 KDGSRFWSHVV
+360 KDGAQFWSHVV

-407 DAVRASNAKSEFLS
+407 DAIRASNAKSEFLS

-444 VTDADSRDSVAQIL
+444 VTDAESRESVAQIL

-479 GRMDLAIEPQ
+479 GRMDLAVEAQP
-489 RVADVIDEAVSLAR
+489 VAEVIDEAVSLAR
-503 PLCGKQQIR
+503 PLCGKQQIT
-512 IEVVEPE
+512 IEVVEPAE
-519 RDLAVLAD
+519 PDLSVLAD

-537 LLSNAVKYNRQQ
+537 LLSNAVKYNRPQ

-555 HREMGGDTIR
+555 HRAMDGGHIR

-577 ERVSRLFT
+577 ERLSRLFT

-594 IGQEGTGL
+594 MSQEGTGL
-602 GLALSR
+602 GLALSK
-608 HLIDAMGGA
+608 HLTDAMGGT

-622 RPEGG
+622 REGG
-627 ATFHVD
+627 ATFHID
-633 LPRPPVA
+633 LPRVPA
-640 TQGTRRRGLSV
+640 SV
-651 ESPP
+651 EARQAAMRSPP

>member
-1 MTATM
+1 MM
-6 TPTGRLTAWRFAD
+6 PRFAN
-19 LPLRAKGIVIIT
+19 LPLRAKGIVIIM
-31 VPLALLFAALASVFV
+31 VPLALLLTALASVFV

-64 QSGIQEIHASI
+64 QSGIQELHALI

-87 TGRTDFLDPFNRA
+87 TGRSDFLDPFSRA
-100 EERLPVVLD
+100 EDRLPVVLD

-121 NRLERIRTL
+121 ARLERIRAL
-130 VVAKVDRLQLLK
+130 VDAKVDRLQLLK
-142 QADIL
+142 QADVL
-147 RAGGREDLAAKLID
+147 RVGGREDLAAKLIE

-167 VLRQEIDAMS
+167 MLRQEIDAMN
-177 RREADLLHAR
+177 RREADLLNAR
-187 TEAADRVRTLS
+187 TQAADRVRTLS

-229 ALKAQ
+229 ALKAE
-234 AHRLSRGDVVR
+234 AHRLSRGEVVTS
-245 VADPFRDELGS
+245 ADPFRDELGN
-256 LEQAL
+256 LGQAL
-261 EDASVL
+261 ADASVL
-267 LKKREAD
+267 LKKRETD

-282 RLLVEGVSDYGIF
+282 RQLVEGVSDYGIF
-295 GLDTT
+295 GLNPD
-300 GLVVSWNAGAERISG
+300 GRVVSWNAGAERITG
-315 YAAEEIIG
+315 YQVEEIVG

-335 EALPAEELSRA
+335 ETFPAEELSKA
-346 ARDGRAE
+346 ALHGRTE
-353 AEGWRIR
+353 AEGWRLR

-377 EAGRLRGFSKITRD
+377 ETGRLRGFSKITRD
-391 ITERKQI
+391 VTERKQF

-444 VTDADSRDSVAQIL
+444 VNDPESRESVAQIL
-458 RAGRHLLSLID
+458 RGGRHLLSLID

-479 GRMDLAIEPQ
+479 GRMDLAVEPQ
-489 RVADVIDEAVSLAR
+489 PIAEVIEEAVSLAR
-503 PLCGKQQIR
+503 PLCGKEQIR
-512 IEVVEPE
+512 IEIMEAEP
-519 RDLAVLAD
+519 DLAALAD
-527 RRRLLQVFLN
+527 RRRLLQVLLN
-537 LLSNAVKYNRQQ
+537 LLSNAVKYNRPR
-549 GSVTVS
+549 GSVTVG
-555 HREMGGDTIR
+555 HQALDDRIR

-577 ERVSRLFT
+577 ERVARLFT

-594 IGQEGTGL
+594 ISQEGTGL

-608 HLIDAMGGA
+608 HLIDAMGGT
-617 LGFSN
+617 LGFGN
-622 RPEGG
+622 RRGGG

-633 LPRPPVA
+633 LPRAPPAMREAAAQDVA
-640 TQGTRRRGLSV
+640 V
-651 ESPP
+651 P

>member
-1 MTATM
+1 MM
-6 TPTGRLTAWRFAD
+6 PRFAD
-19 LPLRAKGIVIIT
+19 LPLRAKGIVIIM
-31 VPLALLFAALASVFV
+31 VPLALLLAALASVFI

-64 QSGIQEIHASI
+64 QSGIQELHALI

-87 TGRTDFLDPFNRA
+87 TGRSDFLDPFNRA
-100 EERLPVVLD
+100 EDRLPVVLD

-121 NRLERIRTL
+121 ARLERIRAL
-130 VVAKVDRLQLLK
+130 VDAKVDRLQLLK

-147 RAGGREDLAAKLID
+147 RAGGREDLAAKLIE

-167 VLRQEIDAMS
+167 MLRQEIDAMN
-177 RREADLLHAR
+177 RREADLLNAR
-187 TEAADRVRTLS
+187 TQAADRVRTLS

-203 AAGFLGFA
+203 SAGFLGFA

-229 ALKAQ
+229 ALKAE
-234 AHRLSRGDVVR
+234 AHRLSRGEVVTS
-245 VADPFRDELGS
+245 ADPFRDELGN
-256 LEQAL
+256 LGQAL
-261 EDASVL
+261 ADASVL

-282 RLLVEGVSDYGIF
+282 RQLVEGVSDYGIF
-295 GLDTT
+295 GLDPD
-300 GLVVSWNAGAERISG
+300 GQVVSWNAGAGRITG
-315 YAAEEIIG
+315 YQAEEIVG

-335 EALPAEELSRA
+335 ETFPAEELSKA
-346 ARDGRAE
+346 ALHGRTE
-353 AEGWRIR
+353 AEGWRLR

-377 EAGRLRGFSKITRD
+377 ETGRLRGFSKITRD
-391 ITERKQI
+391 ITERKQF

-444 VTDADSRDSVAQIL
+444 LTDADSRESVAQIL

-479 GRMDLAIEPQ
+479 GRMDLAVEAQLVAEVIE
-489 RVADVIDEAVSLAR
+489 EAVSLAR

-512 IEVVEPE
+512 IEVAEAEP
-519 RDLAVLAD
+519 DLTALAD
-527 RRRLLQVFLN
+527 RRRLLQVLLN
-537 LLSNAVKYNRQQ
+537 LLSNAVKYNRPR

-555 HREMGGDTIR
+555 HKALEDRIR

-577 ERVSRLFT
+577 ERVGRLFT

-594 IGQEGTGL
+594 ISQEGTGL

-608 HLIDAMGGA
+608 HLIDAMGGT

-622 RPEGG
+622 RAGG

-633 LPRPPVA
+633 LPRAPAAMREAEAQDVA
-640 TQGTRRRGLSV
+640 V
-651 ESPP
+651 P

>member
-1 MTATM
+1 MM
-6 TPTGRLTAWRFAD
+6 PRFAD
-19 LPLRAKGIVIIT
+19 LPLRAKGIVIIM
-31 VPLALLFAALASVFV
+31 VPLALLLAALASVFI

-64 QSGIQEIHASI
+64 QSGIQELHALI

-87 TGRTDFLDPFNRA
+87 TGRSDFLDPFNRA
-100 EERLPVVLD
+100 EDRLPVVLD

-121 NRLERIRTL
+121 ARLERIRAL
-130 VVAKVDRLQLLK
+130 VDAKVDRLQLLK

-147 RAGGREDLAAKLID
+147 RAGGREDLAAKLIE

-167 VLRQEIDAMS
+167 MLRQEIDAMN
-177 RREADLLHAR
+177 RREADLLNAR
-187 TEAADRVRTLS
+187 TQAADRVRTLS

-203 AAGFLGFA
+203 SAGFLGFA

-229 ALKAQ
+229 ALKAE
-234 AHRLSRGDVVR
+234 AHRLSRGEVVTS
-245 VADPFRDELGS
+245 ADPFRDELGN
-256 LEQAL
+256 LGQAL
-261 EDASVL
+261 ADASVL

-282 RLLVEGVSDYGIF
+282 RQLVEGVSDYGIF
-295 GLDTT
+295 GLDPD
-300 GLVVSWNAGAERISG
+300 GQVVSWNAGAGRITG
-315 YAAEEIIG
+315 YQAEEIVG

-335 EALPAEELSRA
+335 ETFPAEELSKA
-346 ARDGRAE
+346 ALHGRTE
-353 AEGWRIR
+353 AEGWRLR

-377 EAGRLRGFSKITRD
+377 ETGRLRGFSKITRD
-391 ITERKQI
+391 ITERKQF

-444 VTDADSRDSVAQIL
+444 LTDADSRESVAQIL

-479 GRMDLAIEPQ
+479 GRMDLAVEAQLVAEVIE
-489 RVADVIDEAVSLAR
+489 EAVSLAR

-512 IEVVEPE
+512 IEVAEAEP
-519 RDLAVLAD
+519 DLTALAD
-527 RRRLLQVFLN
+527 RRRLLQVLLN
-537 LLSNAVKYNRQQ
+537 LLSNAVKYNRPR

-555 HREMGGDTIR
+555 HQALEDRIR

-577 ERVSRLFT
+577 ERVGRLFT

-594 IGQEGTGL
+594 ISQEGTGL

-608 HLIDAMGGA
+608 HLIDAMGGT

-622 RPEGG
+622 RAGG

-633 LPRPPVA
+633 LPRAPAAMREAEAQDVA
-640 TQGTRRRGLSV
+640 V
-651 ESPP
+651 P

>member
-1 MTATM
+1 MT
-6 TPTGRLTAWRFAD
+6 LRFAD

-31 VPLALLFAALASVFV
+31 VPLALLLAALASVFV

-100 EERLPVVLD
+100 EDRLPVVLD

-121 NRLERIRTL
+121 SRLERIRTL

-147 RAGGREDLAAKLID
+147 RADGREDLAAKLIE

-167 VLRQEIDAMS
+167 ELRQEIDAMS

-187 TEAADRVRTLS
+187 TEAAERVRTLS

-229 ALKAQ
+229 ALKAE
-234 AHRLSRGDVVR
+234 AHRLSQGKVVT

-256 LEQAL
+256 LGQAL

-282 RLLVEGVSDYGIF
+282 RQLVEGVSDYGIF
-295 GLDTT
+295 GLDTS
-300 GLVVSWNAGAERISG
+300 GRVISWNAGAERITG
-315 YAAEEIIG
+315 YGAEEIVG
-323 QHFSRFYPAETR
+323 QHFSRFYPKETR
-335 EALPAEELSRA
+335 DTFPAEEL
-346 ARDGRAE
+346 AE
-353 AEGWRIR
+353 AALHGRTETEGRRVR
-360 KDGSRFWSHVV
+360 KDGSQFWSHVV

-377 EAGRLRGFSKITRD
+377 ETGRLRGFSKITRD

-398 EEALLAARE
+398 EEALLGARE
-407 DAVRASNAKSEFLS
+407 DAIRASNAKSEFLS

-444 VTDADSRDSVAQIL
+444 VTDTESRESVAQIL

-479 GRMDLAIEPQ
+479 GHMDLAVEAQP
-489 RVADVIDEAVSLAR
+489 VAEVIDEAVSLAR
-503 PLCGKQQIR
+503 PLCGKQQIT
-512 IEVVEPE
+512 IQVVEPAE
-519 RDLAVLAD
+519 PDLSVLAD

-537 LLSNAVKYNRQQ
+537 LLSNGVKYNRPR

-555 HREMGGDTIR
+555 HRAMDGGRIR

-594 IGQEGTGL
+594 ISHDGTGL
-602 GLALSR
+602 GLALSK
-608 HLIDAMGGA
+608 HLTDAMGGT

-622 RPEGG
+622 REGG

-633 LPRPPVA
+633 LPRAPAAVEARPVSM
-640 TQGTRRRGLSV
+640 G
-651 ESPP
+651 SPP

>member
-1 MTATM
+1 MTATTTGNGM
-6 TPTGRLTAWRFAD
+6 TWRFAD

-31 VPLALLFAALASVFV
+31 VPLALLLAALVSVFV

-87 TGRTDFLDPFNRA
+87 TGRSDFLDPFDRA
-100 EERLPVVLD
+100 EDRLPVVLD

-116 DEEQK
+116 DGEQK
-121 NRLERIRTL
+121 MRLDRIRAL
-130 VVAKVDRLQLLK
+130 VDAKVDRLQLLK
-142 QADIL
+142 QADTL
-147 RAGGREDLAAKLID
+147 RAGGREDLAAKLIE

-167 VLRQEIDAMS
+167 ELRQEIDAMS
-177 RREADLLHAR
+177 RREADLLHSR

-203 AAGFLGFA
+203 AAGFLGLA

-229 ALKAQ
+229 ALKAE
-234 AHRLSRGDVVR
+234 AHRLSQGEVVT

-256 LEQAL
+256 LGQAL

-267 LKKREAD
+267 LKRREAD

-282 RLLVEGVSDYGIF
+282 RQLVEGVSDYGIF

-300 GLVVSWNAGAERISG
+300 GRVVSWNAGAERITG
-315 YAAEEIIG
+315 YGAEEIVG
-323 QHFSRFYPAETR
+323 QHFSRFYPTETR
-335 EALPAEELSRA
+335 DSFPAEELAKATRH
-346 ARDGRAE
+346 GRTE
-353 AEGWRIR
+353 AEGWRVR
-360 KDGSRFWSHVV
+360 KDGAQFWSHVV

-377 EAGRLRGFSKITRD
+377 ETGRLRGFSKITRD

-407 DAVRASNAKSEFLS
+407 DAIRASNAKSEFLS

-444 VTDADSRDSVAQIL
+444 VTDAESRESVAQIL

-479 GRMDLAIEPQ
+479 GRMDLAVEAQP
-489 RVADVIDEAVSLAR
+489 VAEVIDEAVSLAR
-503 PLCGKQQIR
+503 PLCGKQQIT
-512 IEVVEPE
+512 IEVVEPAE
-519 RDLAVLAD
+519 PDLSVLAD

-537 LLSNAVKYNRQQ
+537 LLSNAVKYNRPQ

-555 HREMGGDTIR
+555 HRAMDGGHIR

-577 ERVSRLFT
+577 ERLSRLFT

-594 IGQEGTGL
+594 MSREGTGL
-602 GLALSR
+602 GLALSK
-608 HLIDAMGGA
+608 HLTDAMGGT

-622 RPEGG
+622 REGG
-627 ATFHVD
+627 ATFHID
-633 LPRPPVA
+633 LPRVPA
-640 TQGTRRRGLSV
+640 SV
-651 ESPP
+651 EARQAAMRSPP

>member
-1 MTATM
+1 MTRTMTATA
-6 TPTGRLTAWRFAD
+6 GRPALRFAD
-19 LPLRAKGIVIIT
+19 LPLRAKGIVIIM
-31 VPLALLFAALASVFV
+31 VPLALLLAALASVFV

-64 QSGIQEIHASI
+64 QSGIQEIHALI

-87 TGRTDFLDPFNRA
+87 TGRPDFLDPFNRA
-100 EERLPVVLD
+100 EDRLPVVLD

-121 NRLERIRTL
+121 ARLDRIRAL
-130 VVAKVDRLQLLK
+130 VDAKVDRLQLLK
-142 QADIL
+142 QADVL
-147 RAGGREDLAAKLID
+147 RAGGREDLAAKLIE

-167 VLRQEIDAMS
+167 VLRQEIDAMN

-187 TEAADRVRTLS
+187 TETADQVRTLS

-203 AAGFLGFA
+203 SAGFLGFA
-211 GALVA
+211 GALAA

-229 ALKAQ
+229 ALKTQ
-234 AHRLSRGDVVR
+234 AHLLSQGEVIT
-245 VADPFRDELGS
+245 VADPFRDELGR

-267 LKKREAD
+267 LKRREAD

-282 RLLVEGVSDYGIF
+282 RQLVEGVSDYGIF
-295 GLDTT
+295 GLDPH
-300 GLVVSWNAGAERISG
+300 GQVVSWNVGAERITG
-315 YAAEEIIG
+315 YGAEEIVG
-323 QHFSRFYPAETR
+323 QHFSRFYPEDSR
-335 EALPAEELSRA
+335 DSFPAEELSKA
-346 ARDGRAE
+346 AGNGRTE
-353 AEGWRIR
+353 AEGWRLR
-360 KDGSRFWSHVV
+360 KDGSRFWSHVI

-377 EAGRLRGFSKITRD
+377 ETGRLRGFSKITRD
-391 ITERKQI
+391 ITERKKF

-407 DAVRASNAKSEFLS
+407 DAIRASNAKSEFLS

-430 LNSVLGFAQ
+430 LNAVLGFAQ

-444 VTDADSRDSVAQIL
+444 LTDADSTESVAQIL

-479 GRMDLAIEPQ
+479 GRMDLAVEQ
-489 RVADVIDEAVSLAR
+489 QAVADVIDEAVSLAR

-512 IEVVEPE
+512 IEVSAPAEA
-519 RDLAVLAD
+519 DLMVLAD

-537 LLSNAVKYNRQQ
+537 LLSNAVKYNRHQ

-555 HREMGGDTIR
+555 HRAIGDRIR

-577 ERVSRLFT
+577 DRVIRLFT

-594 IGQEGTGL
+594 INQEGTGL
-602 GLALSR
+602 GLALSK
-608 HLIDAMGGA
+608 HLIEAMGGT
-617 LGFSN
+617 LGFIS
-622 RPEGG
+622 RQSG

-633 LPRPPVA
+633 LPCAPVA
-640 TQGTRRRGLSV
+640 MRDAAAQDV
-651 ESPP
+651 AVP

>member
-1 MTATM
+1 M
-6 TPTGRLTAWRFAD
+6 RLRFAD
-19 LPLRAKGIVIIT
+19 LPLRAKGIVIIM
-31 VPLALLFAALASVFV
+31 VPLALLLAALASVFV

-64 QSGIQEIHASI
+64 QSGIQELHALI

-100 EERLPVVLD
+100 EDRLPVVLD

-121 NRLERIRTL
+121 DRLERIRAL
-130 VVAKVDRLQLLK
+130 VDAKVGRLELLK
-142 QADIL
+142 RADTL
-147 RAGGREDLAAKLID
+147 RAGGREDLAAQLIE

-167 VLRQEIDAMS
+167 TLRREIDAMS
-177 RREADLLHAR
+177 RREADLLNAR

-234 AHRLSRGDVVR
+234 AHLLSQGAVVT

-256 LEQAL
+256 LGRAL

-267 LKKREAD
+267 LKRREAD

-282 RLLVEGVSDYGIF
+282 RQLVEGVSDYGIF
-295 GLDTT
+295 GLDAE
-300 GLVVSWNAGAERISG
+300 GRVVSWNAGAERITG
-315 YAAEEIIG
+315 YGAEEIIG
-323 QHFSRFYPAETR
+323 QHFSRFYPAQTR
-335 EALPAEELSRA
+335 DTFPAEELAKA
-346 ARDGRAE
+346 ARDGRTE
-353 AEGWRIR
+353 AEGWRLR

-377 EAGRLRGFSKITRD
+377 ETGRLRGFSKITRD
-391 ITERKQI
+391 ITERKQF

-444 VTDADSRDSVAQIL
+444 VTDAESRESVAQIL

-479 GRMDLAIEPQ
+479 GRMDLAVEAQP
-489 RVADVIDEAVSLAR
+489 VAEVIDEAVSLAR

-512 IEVVEPE
+512 IEVVEAEP
-519 RDLAVLAD
+519 DLDVMAD

-537 LLSNAVKYNRQQ
+537 LLSNAVKYNRPW

-555 HREMGGDTIR
+555 HRTIDGDRVR

-577 ERVSRLFT
+577 ERIARLFT

-594 IGQEGTGL
+594 ISQEGTGL
-602 GLALSR
+602 GLALSK
-608 HLIDAMGGA
+608 HLIDAMGGT
-617 LGFSN
+617 LGFAN
-622 RPEGG
+622 REGG
-627 ATFHVD
+627 ATFYID
-633 LPRPPVA
+633 LPRAPAATRDAEARDVA
-640 TQGTRRRGLSV
+640 V
-651 ESPP
+651 P

>member
-1 MTATM
+1 MT
-6 TPTGRLTAWRFAD
+6 LRFAD
-19 LPLRAKGIVIIT
+19 LPLRTKGIVIIT
-31 VPLALLFAALASVFV
+31 VPLALLLAALASVFV

-64 QSGIQEIHASI
+64 QSGIQEIHALI

-100 EERLPVVLD
+100 EDRLPVVLD

-116 DEEQK
+116 DDEQK
-121 NRLERIRTL
+121 SRLERIRSL
-130 VVAKVDRLQLLK
+130 VVAKVGRLQLLK

-147 RAGGREDLAAKLID
+147 RAGGREDLAAKLIE

-167 VLRQEIDAMS
+167 VLRQEIEAMS
-177 RREADLLHAR
+177 RREANLLHAR

-229 ALKAQ
+229 ALKAE
-234 AHRLSRGDVVR
+234 AHRLSQGEVVA

-256 LEQAL
+256 LGQAL

-282 RLLVEGVSDYGIF
+282 RQLVEGVSDYGIF
-295 GLDTT
+295 GLDTS
-300 GLVVSWNAGAERISG
+300 GRVISWNAGAERITG
-315 YAAEEIIG
+315 YGAEEIVG
-323 QHFSRFYPAETR
+323 QHFSRFYPTETR
-335 EALPAEELSRA
+335 DTFPAEELAEA
-346 ARDGRAE
+346 ALRGRTE
-353 AEGWRIR
+353 AEGWRVR
-360 KDGSRFWSHVV
+360 KDGSQFWSHVV

-377 EAGRLRGFSKITRD
+377 ETGRLRGFSKITRD

-407 DAVRASNAKSEFLS
+407 DAIRASNAKSEFLS

-444 VTDADSRDSVAQIL
+444 VTDAESRESVAQIL

-479 GRMDLAIEPQ
+479 GHMDLAVEAQP
-489 RVADVIDEAVSLAR
+489 VAEVIDEAVSLAR
-503 PLCGKQQIR
+503 PLCGKQQIT
-512 IEVVEPE
+512 IEVVEPVE
-519 RDLAVLAD
+519 PDLSVLAD

-537 LLSNAVKYNRQQ
+537 LLSNAVKYNRPQ

-555 HREMGGDTIR
+555 HRAMDDGRIR

-594 IGQEGTGL
+594 ISQDGTGL
-602 GLALSR
+602 GLALSK
-608 HLIDAMGGA
+608 HLTDAMGGT

-622 RPEGG
+622 REGG

-633 LPRPPVA
+633 LPRTPAAVEARPVA
-640 TQGTRRRGLSV
+640 MG
-651 ESPP
+651 SPP

>member
-1 MTATM
+1 
-6 TPTGRLTAWRFAD
+6 
-19 LPLRAKGIVIIT
+19 
-31 VPLALLFAALASVFV
+31 
-46 ADRQSRIAE
+46 
-55 DQVRVTLEI
+55 
-64 QSGIQEIHASI
+64 
-75 AEAATAMRGYLL
+75 
-87 TGRTDFLDPFNRA
+87 
-100 EERLPVVLD
+100 
-109 EVGRRLR
+109 
-116 DEEQK
+116 
-121 NRLERIRTL
+121 
-130 VVAKVDRLQLLK
+130 
-142 QADIL
+142 
-147 RAGGREDLAAKLID
+147 
-161 GKQVLD
+161 
-167 VLRQEIDAMS
+167 MS
-177 RREADLLHAR
+177 RREADLLHSR

-229 ALKAQ
+229 ALKAE
-234 AHRLSRGDVVR
+234 AHRLSQGEVVT

-256 LEQAL
+256 LGQAL

-267 LKKREAD
+267 LKRREAD

-282 RLLVEGVSDYGIF
+282 RQLVEGVSDYGIF

-300 GLVVSWNAGAERISG
+300 GRVVSWNAGAERITG
-315 YAAEEIIG
+315 YGAEEIVG
-323 QHFSRFYPAETR
+323 QHFSRFYPTETR
-335 EALPAEELSRA
+335 DSFPAEELAKATRH
-346 ARDGRAE
+346 GRTE
-353 AEGWRIR
+353 AEGWRVR
-360 KDGSRFWSHVV
+360 KDGSQFWSHVV

-407 DAVRASNAKSEFLS
+407 DAIRASNAKSEFLS

-444 VTDADSRDSVAQIL
+444 VTDTESKESVAQIL

-479 GRMDLAIEPQ
+479 GRMDLAVEAQ
-489 RVADVIDEAVSLAR
+489 SVAEVIDEAVSLAR
-503 PLCGKQQIR
+503 PLCGKQQIT
-512 IEVVEPE
+512 IEVVEPAE
-519 RDLAVLAD
+519 PDLSVLAD

-537 LLSNAVKYNRQQ
+537 LLSNAVKYNRPQ

-555 HREMGGDTIR
+555 HRAMDGGYIR

-594 IGQEGTGL
+594 ISQEGTGL
-602 GLALSR
+602 GLALSK
-608 HLIDAMGGA
+608 HLTDAMGGT

-622 RPEGG
+622 REGG
-627 ATFHVD
+627 ATFHID
-633 LPRPPVA
+633 LPRVPA
-640 TQGTRRRGLSV
+640 SV
-651 ESPP
+651 EARQAAMRSPP

>member
-1 MTATM
+1 MTGTV
-6 TPTGRLTAWRFAD
+6 TGAADRRALRFAD
-19 LPLRAKGIVIIT
+19 FPLRAKGIVIVT
-31 VPLALLFAALASVFV
+31 VPLALLLAALASVFV

-64 QSGIQEIHASI
+64 QSGIQEIHALI

-100 EERLPVVLD
+100 EDRLPVVLD

-121 NRLERIRTL
+121 SRLDRIRAL
-130 VVAKVDRLQLLK
+130 VDAKVDRLQLLK

-147 RAGGREDLAAKLID
+147 RAGGREDLAAKLIE

-167 VLRQEIDAMS
+167 VLRQEIDAMN

-187 TEAADRVRTLS
+187 TQAADRVRTLS

-234 AHRLSRGDVVR
+234 AHRLSQGEVVR

-267 LKKREAD
+267 LKRREAD

-282 RLLVEGVSDYGIF
+282 RQLVEGVSDYGIF
-295 GLDTT
+295 GLDAD
-300 GLVVSWNAGAERISG
+300 GGVVSWNAGAERITG
-315 YAAEEIIG
+315 YGAEEIIG
-323 QHFSRFYPAETR
+323 QHFSRFYPAQTR
-335 EALPAEELSRA
+335 ETFPAEELAKA
-346 ARDGRAE
+346 ALHGRTE
-353 AEGWRIR
+353 AEGWRLR

-371 VTALHD
+371 VTALQD
-377 EAGRLRGFSKITRD
+377 ESGRLRGFSKITRD
-391 ITERKQI
+391 ITERKQF

-407 DAVRASNAKSEFLS
+407 DAIRASNAKSEFLS

-430 LNSVLGFAQ
+430 LNAVLGFAQ

-444 VTDADSRDSVAQIL
+444 VTDAESKESVAQIL

-479 GRMDLAIEPQ
+479 GRMDLAIESQP
-489 RVADVIDEAVSLAR
+489 VAEVIDEAVSLAR

-512 IEVVEPE
+512 IEVIEAEP
-519 RDLAVLAD
+519 DLDVMAD

-537 LLSNAVKYNRQQ
+537 LLSNAVKYNRPL

-555 HREMGGDTIR
+555 HRAIDGGRVR

-577 ERVSRLFT
+577 DRVARLFT

-594 IGQEGTGL
+594 ISQEGTGL
-602 GLALSR
+602 GLALSK
-608 HLIDAMGGA
+608 HLIDAMGGT
-617 LGFSN
+617 LGFSA
-622 RPEGG
+622 REGG
-627 ATFHVD
+627 ATFYVE
-633 LPRPPVA
+633 LPRAPAAIRDVEAQDVA
-640 TQGTRRRGLSV
+640 MH
-651 ESPP
+651 